1 MSRQILSI
9 YHSAN
14 FLALLEEMT
23 VQVNYKQ
30 GTADPLRQKRYVS
43 EGVNHADWGASFV
56 ANIPF
61 NENGTE
67 VMFLNVFGMNKS
79 FNSYHAE
86 YFVYVLRHLTCRIS
100 VISIVCPN

>member
-1 MSRQILSI
+1 MLDICF

-14 FLALLEEMT
+14 ILALLDEAT
-23 VQVNYKQ
+23 IQVNYKQ
-30 GTADPLRQKRYVS
+30 GALESLRQKRYVS

-67 VMFLNVFGMNKS
+67 VS
-79 FNSYHAE
+79 
-86 YFVYVLRHLTCRIS
+86 
-100 VISIVCPN
+100 

>member
-1 MSRQILSI
+1 MLCRSQLYLSI
-9 YHSAN
+9 NHSAN
-14 FLALLEEMT
+14 FLTLLEEVT

-30 GTADPLRQKRYVS
+30 GFVDPLRQKRYVS

-67 VMFLNVFGMNKS
+67 VMFVNIFGINIFLNPYYVD
-79 FNSYHAE
+79 
-86 YFVYVLRHLTCRIS
+86 YFMYCASSLNLYDYRYI
-100 VISIVCPN
+100 I